1 MIMNIANNLPTFR
14 DVLNWQITLREG
26 LNGLFELPTLGGASS
41 ESPTFFGA
49 RQKNLEIEY

>member
-41 ESPTFFGA
+41 ESPTLFGA
-49 RQKNLEIEY
+49 R